1 MLADL
6 VEEAELDTGRRSEGV
21 FFAASTFTRK
31 MVTGMGVMLASGILA
46 IVELP
51 TQVQAAVVDPAIIT
65 RLGLLVAPSLLV
77 LNLAGVAALYFYRI
91 DQKTHED
98 NVSRIAAANGS

>member
-1 MLADL
+1 MSSALLALALFILLPPVACVAATWDLSDLTVQFAERADRGL
-6 VEEAELDTGRRSEGV
+6 VETGT
-21 FFAASTFTRK
+21 A
-31 MVTGMGVMLASGILA
+31 
-46 IVELP
+46 
-51 TQVQAAVVDPAIIT
+51 QAAVVDPAIIT

-98 NVSRIAAANGS
+98 NVSRIAAASGS